1 MGTGGNIQQVRT
13 SNDLVIDLPPT
24 LVECFLQRIQD
35 LADEGG
41 LFLVGLQRAQ
51 HVLQNEEAETWP
63 SAEFDDPIDDAPE
76 GLDAIIRVDA
86 QNEKTPPSIFSGIA
100 RFG

>member
-1 MGTGGNIQQVRT
+1 MGTGGDIRQVRT
-13 SNDLVIDLPPT
+13 SKDLVIDIEP
-24 LVECFLQRIQD
+24 LVESCLQRIHY

-41 LFLVGLQRAQ
+41 LLLVGLQRAQ

-63 SAEFDDPIDDAPE
+63 FAEFDDPIDDAPE